1 MILVTGHVQLTLD
14 QLLKWFLLVEEVQ
27 VDVELLG
34 LTLVQV
40 EAEQVN
46 LLKDG

>member
-1 MILVTGHVQLTLD
+1 
-14 QLLKWFLLVEEVQ
+14 VEEVQ
-27 VDVELLG
+27 VDVEFLG